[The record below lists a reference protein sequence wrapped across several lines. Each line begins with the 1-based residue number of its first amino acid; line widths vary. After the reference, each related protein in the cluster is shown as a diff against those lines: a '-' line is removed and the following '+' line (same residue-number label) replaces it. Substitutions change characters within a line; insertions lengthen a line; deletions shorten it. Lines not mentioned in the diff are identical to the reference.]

1 MKKNLLFVLA
11 FNEEKNI
18 KNTIENY
25 LKDFQH
31 VLVVNDASTDQ
42 TKHILENLKNNNP
55 GLSLINNEK
64 NLGAGYS
71 FQVGIDFIKSNY
83 NDIHSIVKIDGDG
96 QFDKKDVL
104 KIKNLLN
111 TTDLKFIKSNRFW
124 ENGIQGN
131 IPTIRFLGNS
141 LASLLIKF
149 ITGQYKINDPLNGL
163 FGFNIDVIN
172 YIKIPKIFK
181 RYGYPFYLNSLNV
194 EMDFRFTEIKN
205 TVKYNIGEKSQ
216 LKAAPLLFK
225 LIKYSLKFFISNI
238 KKKLM
243 NSNLQMSANLDT
255 FFIFL
260 QTVSFSAIYKII
272 RIRYFDLSG
281 SQSNWLIIF
290 VILQIFSILVIY
302 TSKKIESKYRANNYF
317 DQA

>member
-1 MKKNLLFVLA
+1 MKKNLLFILA

-18 KNTIENY
+18 KNTIEDYIN
-25 LKDFQH
+25 DFQYI
-31 VLVVNDASTDQ
+31 LVINDASTDQ
-42 TKHILENLKNNNP
+42 TKDILEDLKKSNP

-71 FQVGIDFIKSNY
+71 FQLGIDFIKNNY
-83 NDIHSIVKIDGDG
+83 EDIESIVKIDGDG

-104 KIKNLLN
+104 EIKNILN
-111 TTDLKFIKSNRFW
+111 TTDLKFIKANRFW

-163 FGFNIDVIN
+163 FGFNNDFIK
-172 YIKIPKIFK
+172 YIEIPKIFK

-194 EMDFRFTEIKN
+194 EMGFRFTEIKN

-216 LKAAPLLFK
+216 LKATVLLFK
-225 LIKYSLKFFISNI
+225 LIKYSLKYFFSNI
-238 KKKLM
+238 RKKLR

-255 FFIFL
+255 FFIFF
-260 QTVSFSAIYKII
+260 QTLSFSAIYKII
-272 RIRYFDLSG
+272 RIRYFDLLG

-290 VILQIFSILVIY
+290 VILQIFSIVVIY
-302 TSKKIESKYRANNYF
+302 TSKNIENKYRANNYF

>member
-1 MKKNLLFVLA
+1 M
-11 FNEEKNI
+11 
-18 KNTIENY
+18 
-25 LKDFQH
+25 
-31 VLVVNDASTDQ
+31 
-42 TKHILENLKNNNP
+42 
-55 GLSLINNEK
+55 
-64 NLGAGYS
+64 
-71 FQVGIDFIKSNY
+71 GIDFIKN
-83 NDIHSIVKIDGDG
+83 NFEDIESIVKIDGDG

-104 KIKNLLN
+104 EIKNILN
-111 TTDLKFIKSNRFW
+111 TTDLKFVKSNRFW

-163 FGFNIDVIN
+163 FGFNIEYIN
-172 YIKIPKIFK
+172 YIEIPKIFK

-194 EMDFRFTEIKN
+194 ELGFSFTEVKN

-216 LKAAPLLFK
+216 LKALPLLFK
-225 LIKYSLKFFISNI
+225 LFKYSLKVFISNI
-238 KKKLM
+238 RKKLM
-243 NSNLQMSANLDT
+243 DSNMQMSANLDI

-260 QTVSFSAIYKII
+260 QAISFSAIYKII
-272 RIRYFDLSG
+272 KIRYFDLSG

-302 TSKKIESKYRANNYF
+302 TSKNIESKYRANNYF
-317 DQA
+317 DPA